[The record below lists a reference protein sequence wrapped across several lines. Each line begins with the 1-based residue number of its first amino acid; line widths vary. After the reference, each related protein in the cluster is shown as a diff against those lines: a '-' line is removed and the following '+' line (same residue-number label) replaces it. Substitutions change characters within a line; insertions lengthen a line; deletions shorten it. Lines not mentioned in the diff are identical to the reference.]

1 MDFHKLYEHAQQ
13 IQTRLM
19 EEMEQAEV
27 EGDSGGGMVR
37 ARMNGKKEL
46 LSLTIDPETLRTVE
60 PAMLQDLIV
69 AAVNQCAR
77 KVDALLAEKLG
88 GLAGRMNLPGL
99 FGL

>member
-1 MDFHKLYEHAQQ
+1 MDFQKLYQHAQQ
-13 IQTRLM
+13 IQARLM
-19 EEMEQAEV
+19 VEMEQAEV

-46 LSLTIDPETLRTVE
+46 LSLTIDPDTLRQVE

-77 KVDALLAEKLG
+77 KVDELLAEKLG
-88 GLAGRMNLPGL
+88 RLAGRMNLPGL

>member
-1 MDFHKLYEHAQQ
+1 MSVNTLP
-13 IQTRLM
+13 
-19 EEMEQAEV
+19 
-27 EGDSGGGMVR
+27 
-37 ARMNGKKEL
+37 
-46 LSLTIDPETLRTVE
+46 IDPETLRHVE

-77 KVDALLAEKLG
+77 KVDELLAEKLG